1 MDVEFA
7 SAALDRLETDPSYTN
22 NLSPAPVKAYRRRMQ
37 QIRAAVDERDFYAAR
52 GLRFEKLQGDRQ
64 HQHSIRLNDQFRL
77 ILELVGVGR
86 AKRIRIVEIA
96 DYH

>member
-7 SAALDRLETDPSYTN
+7 SRALDRLETDPSFTASYATA
-22 NLSPAPVKAYRRRMQ
+22 LVKSYRRRMQ
-37 QIRAAVDERDFYAAR
+37 QIRAALDERDLYAAK
-52 GLRFEKLQGDRQ
+52 GMRFEKLRGDRQ

-77 ILELVGVGR
+77 ILELVES
-86 AKRIRIVEIA
+86 AQTKRIRIVAIE